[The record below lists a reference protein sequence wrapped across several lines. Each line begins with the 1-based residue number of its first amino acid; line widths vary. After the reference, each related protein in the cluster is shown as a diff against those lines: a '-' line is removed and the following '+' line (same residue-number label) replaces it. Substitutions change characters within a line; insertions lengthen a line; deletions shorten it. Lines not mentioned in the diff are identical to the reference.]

1 LKKESLYLIDAHAYL
16 HRAYHALPPLSTK
29 SGEPVGALYGF
40 ARLLLSLSKRE
51 KPCYMAV
58 CFDSPGPT
66 FRHQA
71 FTDYKATRKEI
82 DEALKSQ
89 LARAEELVRAM
100 NIPTVRA
107 PGYEADD
114 LLATLARRGET
125 QDLDVVIVSGDK
137 DTLQLVDGSV
147 RVLNEAK
154 GLLYDE
160 GKVVERYK
168 VSPGQFADYL
178 AILGDAS
185 DNVPGVPGIGEV
197 GAAKLLVRFK
207 TLDALLDA
215 ARSGHKDV
223 PPKAAKALVENEAK
237 LRLSRELVGLRFDAP
252 VSVEPKE
259 CRYSIES
266 SEKLVELFS
275 RFEFKSLL
283 RELGAS
289 GSSVPEAQMSA
300 SRVGGGSDGTE
311 PAPASME
318 SRVVTPAEF
327 LKASRKAKGLALW
340 VGRQAQEELLHPA
353 GPVVALALEDG
364 RSSVFADQDF
374 EKHKAALSELLSS
387 EGIPKIGHDLK
398 ACQSLLAGIRI
409 AGTVD
414 DTLLAAYCLDPSRG
428 TYPLARVCEEY
439 AGLELLSGSGQAA
452 ALWPLRAAL
461 LEKLRSRGLEK
472 LYRDV
477 EMPFW
482 EVLACME
489 AEGIALDAPYLREL
503 GKEFSQGAEN
513 LRREI
518 DDLAGFTLNPNS
530 PKQLAELFFEKLGL
544 PVIHKTKKGG
554 RSTDEEA
561 LTALAARH
569 PIPAKIL
576 AYRELAKLR
585 STYVDALLE
594 RMDTASGRVRT
605 TFNQAGT
612 ATGRL
617 SSADP
622 NLQNI
627 PVRTPHGRKIR
638 RAFVAGKGQAL
649 LSADYS
655 QIDLRVL
662 AHLSGDPALVESFEK
677 GEDVHLRTASEVFGV
692 PPEKVEPEMRR
703 QAKAVNF
710 GIVYGQ
716 SAHGLSQGLG
726 IPRGEAAGIIE
737 RYFARY
743 NKVEAFIR
751 ETLEAARRDGY
762 VKTLLGRIRYL
773 PEIASKNMRER
784 TASERIAVNTPIQG
798 GSADI
803 IKAAMLNIHGKLSKD
818 WPRARMLLQVHDELI
833 FEVPEAEVKAFG
845 EWVRREMETAFRLRV
860 PVRVSVSAG
869 PNWDEMEDL
878 D

>member
-1 LKKESLYLIDAHAYL
+1 LKKESLYLIDAYAYL

-40 ARLLLSLSKRE
+40 ARLLLSLSRRE
-51 KPCYMAV
+51 KPRYMAV

-71 FTDYKATRKEI
+71 FKGYKATRKEI

-89 LARAEELVRAM
+89 LARAEELVRSM
-100 NIPTVRA
+100 SIPTVRA

-114 LLATLARRGET
+114 LLATLARRGEK

-137 DTLQLVDGSV
+137 DALQLVGGCI

-154 GLLYDE
+154 NVLYDE
-160 GKVVERYK
+160 EKVLERYK
-168 VSPGQFADYL
+168 VSPRQFADYL
-178 AILGDAS
+178 AILGDVS

-197 GAAKLLVRFK
+197 GAAKLLSRFK
-207 TLDALLDA
+207 NLDALLEA

-237 LRLSRELVGLRFDAP
+237 LRLSRELVELRSDAP
-252 VSVEPKE
+252 VPLEPRE
-259 CRYSIES
+259 CGYAIES
-266 SEKLVELFS
+266 SAKLIEAFTL
-275 RFEFKSLL
+275 FEFKSLL
-283 RELGAS
+283 KELGVS
-289 GSSVPEAQMSA
+289 GSSVPEARMSA
-300 SRVGGGSDGTE
+300 SRVGEGADGAE
-311 PAPASME
+311 PAPAAME
-318 SRVVTPAEF
+318 SRLVAPAEF
-327 LKASRKAKGLALW
+327 LKASRKANGVALW
-340 VGRQAQEELLHPA
+340 VERQAQEELLQPA
-353 GPVVALALEDG
+353 GPVVTLALEDG
-364 RSSVFADQDF
+364 RSAVFADRDF
-374 EKHKAALSELLSS
+374 ERHKTALAELLSS
-387 EGIPKIGHDLK
+387 EDIPKIGHDLK
-398 ACQSLLAGIRI
+398 ACQRLLGGLRI
-409 AGTVD
+409 AGAVD

-428 TYPLARVCEEY
+428 TYPLARVAEEY
-439 AGLELLSGSGQAA
+439 AGLTLPSGPGQAA
-452 ALWPLRAAL
+452 ALWPLRSAL
-461 LEKLRSRGLEK
+461 LEKLRSKGLEK

-482 EVLACME
+482 EVLARME
-489 AEGIALDAPYLREL
+489 AEGIALDAAYLREL
-503 GKEFSQGAEN
+503 GREFADGAEK

-518 DDLAGFTLNPNS
+518 DALAGFALNPNS
-530 PKQLAELFFEKLGL
+530 PKQLAEFFFEKLGL

-561 LTALAARH
+561 LTALAVQH

-594 RMDTASGRVRT
+594 RMDPAFGRVRT

-662 AHLSGDPALVESFEK
+662 AHLSGDPALVGSFEK

-692 PPEKVEPEMRR
+692 PPEKVTPEMRR

-716 SAHGLSQGLG
+716 SAHGLSVGLG
-726 IPRGEAAGIIE
+726 IARGEAAAIIE

-743 NKVEAFIR
+743 GKVEAFIR
-751 ETLEAARRDGY
+751 RTLEEARRDGC

-803 IKAAMLNIHGKLSKD
+803 IKAAMLSIHGKLSKD

-833 FEVPEAEVKAFG
+833 FELPKAEAAAFG
-845 EWVRREMETAFRLRV
+845 KWVRREMETAFRLRI
-860 PVRVSVSAG
+860 PVQVSVSAG
-869 PNWDEMEDL
+869 PNWDAMEDL